1 MQRRKA
7 RGGDSAKAPGSVG
20 AGGSLGI
27 PTLVP
32 VTLGRHKHL
41 MQRELAVQVPADGF
55 HPLWVS
61 WGLSQVLHVGKKVE
75 VKAQRGEGL
84 GAGAGT
90 PASPLTW
97 YVPGLF
103 F

>member
-1 MQRRKA
+1 M
-7 RGGDSAKAPGSVG
+7 
-20 AGGSLGI
+20 GSLGI

-61 WGLSQVLHVGKKVE
+61 RGLSQVLHVGKKVE

-84 GAGAGT
+84 GEGAGT
-90 PASPLTW
+90 PEVPLTW
-97 YVPGLF
+97 
-103 F
+103 